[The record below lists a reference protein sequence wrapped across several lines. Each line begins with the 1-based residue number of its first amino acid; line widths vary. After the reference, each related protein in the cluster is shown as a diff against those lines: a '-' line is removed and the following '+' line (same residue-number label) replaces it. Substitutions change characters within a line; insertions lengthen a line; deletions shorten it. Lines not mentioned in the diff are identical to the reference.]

1 MPQVVTRILTENGKS
16 EKRGGY
22 FSYLSVDLYL
32 EDFCLELL
40 TICFMELC
48 QKYIFTVD
56 LDACSELVNS
66 HTSIAASSSS
76 TP

>member
-1 MPQVVTRILTENGKS
+1 MLQLVTRILTENCQKW
-16 EKRGGY
+16 KMRGY
-22 FSYLSVDLYL
+22 FSYLSIDLYL

-56 LDACSELVNS
+56 LDACNKLVNS
-66 HTSIAASSSS
+66 QTSIAASSSS